1 MNHLPYPPDVS
12 PSPPPHPT
20 HTRARARKASR
31 KKKTRPPP
39 PPSQAPPPHLLSHHR
54 RPLLSHRRPPAPSQ
68 LPPPQPLLNHRRRRR
83 CYDRPRSHLPTLTP
97 RLGDPA
103 AAPPLHLLLLPPPA
117 ARDDQGQVVGEAVAR
132 AGAAVKR
139 RRRRPRAVLQARQ
152 VPRPGGLLEQAGIR
166 QNCRLQRAL
175 IRIRGFGVPTC
186 CNLWCFGI
194 ELGLW
199 LLMDCTRCYGSSF
212 QAFYC
217 NSEEVD
223 SLADFC
229 SVSAGRPCYW
239 GYLLLKTTGV
249 NNVTPSMEEEEQ
261 FIDVRS

>member
-1 MNHLPYPPDVS
+1 MTKARS
-12 PSPPPHPT
+12 SAKQS
-20 HTRARARKASR
+20 RAQAQQSNGSGGGHALSSKLARYLDPEASWNKVR
-31 KKKTRPPP
+31 
-39 PPSQAPPPHLLSHHR
+39 
-54 RPLLSHRRPPAPSQ
+54 PAPQ
-68 LPPPQPLLNHRRRRR
+68 FPP
-83 CYDRPRSHLPTLTP
+83 
-97 RLGDPA
+97 
-103 AAPPLHLLLLPPPA
+103 
-117 ARDDQGQVVGEAVAR
+117 
-132 AGAAVKR
+132 
-139 RRRRPRAVLQARQ
+139 
-152 VPRPGGLLEQAGIR
+152 GIR

>member
-1 MNHLPYPPDVS
+1 MTKARS
-12 PSPPPHPT
+12 SAKQS
-20 HTRARARKASR
+20 RAQAQQSNGSGGGHALSSKLARYLDPEASWNKVR
-31 KKKTRPPP
+31 
-39 PPSQAPPPHLLSHHR
+39 
-54 RPLLSHRRPPAPSQ
+54 PAPQ
-68 LPPPQPLLNHRRRRR
+68 FPP
-83 CYDRPRSHLPTLTP
+83 
-97 RLGDPA
+97 
-103 AAPPLHLLLLPPPA
+103 
-117 ARDDQGQVVGEAVAR
+117 
-132 AGAAVKR
+132 
-139 RRRRPRAVLQARQ
+139 
-152 VPRPGGLLEQAGIR
+152 GIR

-239 GYLLLKTTGV
+239 GYLLTTGGRTV
-249 NNVTPSMEEEEQ
+249 Y
-261 FIDVRS
+261 